1 MSKSRIYSVMIALIM
16 IFGLVAINFAS
27 AGETVKVKASGT
39 SINTKWHE
47 IEVGDEEGHVIAV
60 FQNTQAWVVEP
71 DGVTATAFSRG
82 TMDLHKK
89 TGQGTMQGYSIMTY
103 PSGDKRYASFDGNIA
118 GKGKWEGTYTDIN
131 GTGKYE
137 GCKGGGTWK
146 TQSLGPGIS
155 HIEAEGERTFK

>member
-1 MSKSRIYSVMIALIM
+1 MV
-16 IFGLVAINFAS
+16 FGLGTIDCME
-27 AGETVKVKASGT
+27 AGETVKIKASGT
-39 SINTKWHE
+39 SVNTKWHE

-71 DGVTATAFSRG
+71 DGIKTTQFSRG

-103 PSGDKRYASFDGNIA
+103 PGGDKRYGSFDGKIA
-118 GKGKWEGTYTDIN
+118 GKGKWEGTYTDMG
-131 GTGKYE
+131 GTGKFE
-137 GCKGGGTWK
+137 GCIGGGTWK

-155 HIEAEGERTFK
+155 HIESEGERTFK

>member
-1 MSKSRIYSVMIALIM
+1 MSKIRIYAVMIALTLIL
-16 IFGLVAINFAS
+16 GLVSIKIVS
-27 AGETVKVKASGT
+27 AGETVKIKASGT
-39 SINTKWHE
+39 SINTKWHQ

-71 DGVTATAFSRG
+71 AGIKTTQYSRG

-103 PSGDKRYASFDGNIA
+103 PGGDKRYASFDGKIA
-118 GKGKWEGTYTDIN
+118 GKGKWEGTYTDLG
-131 GTGKYE
+131 GTGKFE